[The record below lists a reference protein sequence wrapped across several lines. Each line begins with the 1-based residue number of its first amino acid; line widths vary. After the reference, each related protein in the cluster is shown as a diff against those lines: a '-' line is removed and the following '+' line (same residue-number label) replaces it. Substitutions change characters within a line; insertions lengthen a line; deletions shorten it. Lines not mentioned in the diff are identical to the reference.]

1 MFAMLFRTIFSLAML
16 ALRLATLI
24 GGVLGQMLGSAVTW
38 AWARWHHRRATRAFT
53 QRPNTTAVPPSPT
66 TPAPRAPM
74 IRRAPPRR
82 YPTKPRPLPVRPTNL
97 DQR

>member
-1 MFAMLFRTIFSLAML
+1 MFAMLFRTIVTISTFTF
-16 ALRLATLI
+16 RLATLI
-24 GGVLGQMLGSAVTW
+24 GGLLGQLLGVAVTW
-38 AWARWHHRRATRAFT
+38 AWARWRYRRATRAFT
-53 QRPNTTAVPPSPT
+53 QRPNTTAAPPSPT
-66 TPAPRAPM
+66 SPAPRAPM